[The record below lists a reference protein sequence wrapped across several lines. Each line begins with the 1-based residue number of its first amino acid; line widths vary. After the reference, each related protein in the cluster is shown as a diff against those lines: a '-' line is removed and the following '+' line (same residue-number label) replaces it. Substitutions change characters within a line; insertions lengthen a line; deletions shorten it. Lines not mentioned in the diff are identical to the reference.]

1 MQFPKLLL
9 LSTWKLN
16 IAHGANVTELRDLY
30 DNLKGNIRRIKP
42 VFIQQENHGPFSDKL
57 PNVIRLQISR
67 QLGKENWKFKIFAIY
82 QYDDH
87 RDRLCIFKRR

>member
-1 MQFPKLLL
+1 MRK
-9 LSTWKLN
+9 
-16 IAHGANVTELRDLY
+16 
-30 DNLKGNIRRIKP
+30 IKP
-42 VFIQQENHGPFSDKL
+42 VFIQEEHHGPFSDKL

-67 QLGKENWKFKIFAIY
+67 QLGKENWKFKVFAIY